1 MARTT
6 LKIGALK
13 SCGGCGRLLCG
24 SAPNI
29 LQKWCNFPSQLEL
42 EKLLLQ
48 QPVLYYSC
56 NLGNCFE
63 VTDYVLAGK
72 KGVDGNTQS
81 EIMLDN
87 KLS

>member
-42 EKLLLQ
+42 AGKT
-48 QPVLYYSC
+48 VLYYSC